1 MATCFRT
8 FEWLF
13 TPSIL
18 FKQKKNINGESF
30 NFGPNIN
37 EKPYSV
43 IKIVNLLKCNFKNLK
58 IKILNNNKFKNYES
72 NLLVLNSDK
81 SKSLISWSPK
91 LNIKD
96 TINYTSK
103 WYYNYKYSK
112 KEIEKFTIN
121 QIKDFLLKLVQ

>member
-1 MATCFRT
+1 MNGYLHLAFY
-8 FEWLF
+8 LN
-13 TPSIL
+13 
-18 FKQKKNINGESF
+18 KKNINGESF

-43 IKIVNLLKCNFKNLK
+43 IKIVNLLKYNFKNLK

-121 QIKDFLLKLVQ
+121 QIKDFLFGN